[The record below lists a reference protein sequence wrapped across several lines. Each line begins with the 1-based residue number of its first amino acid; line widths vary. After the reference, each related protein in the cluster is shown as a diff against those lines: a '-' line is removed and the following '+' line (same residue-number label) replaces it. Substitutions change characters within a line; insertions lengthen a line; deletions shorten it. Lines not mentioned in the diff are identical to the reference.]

1 MSRTVLRGER
11 ESNLPDLLDY
21 LQKECFNLKKFGLVL
36 LMLVVGIYLYTG
48 TTNKINIDLASKVEE
63 SRYRTGG
70 PIKISENFDGY
81 FLMNDYDGSKV
92 PILLSL
98 SFDYHDVENGKISDS
113 INNIEIEF
121 IGTDREFQIE
131 KSENNKYDYTLFFK
145 SKSDTEGAIKLTNP
159 KSSEHEIA
167 YLKQEFKDD
176 IEIKKINND
185 QISYIINK
193 KLDFS
198 HGFISFRKNSEKDEI
213 IMRVKNY
220 GRVISRE

>member
-1 MSRTVLRGER
+1 M
-11 ESNLPDLLDY
+11 
-21 LQKECFNLKKFGLVL
+21 KKFGLVL
-36 LMLVVGIYLYTG
+36 LILVVGIYLYIG

-81 FLMNDYDGSKV
+81 FLMNDYDGDKV

-131 KSENNKYDYTLFFK
+131 KSEDNKYYYTLFFN
-145 SKSDTEGAIKLTNP
+145 SKSGSEDAIKLTDP

-167 YLKQEFKDD
+167 FLKQEFKDD

-185 QISYIINK
+185 QITYIINK
-193 KLDFS
+193 KLEFF
-198 HGFISFRKNSEKDEI
+198 HVFISFIKNPVKDEI
-213 IMRVKNY
+213 IMRVKNN
-220 GRVISRE
+220 GRVINRE